1 MHIKNSGLTSLFFSL
16 AVFFL
21 FAPLTSAKPPANLC
35 TEPNPENS
43 QVFRNF
49 EKVLQTEYLDE
60 KNKLNP
66 GENKYAAF
74 GKKLTRWAMTG
85 HALGR
90 LAIAVQG
97 QPDRR
102 AAFEC
107 VQMGLEKQL
116 GRQNFMSPQEW
127 SFFFRILMQAAYGM
141 HNDVLNTFLKGGL
154 PKEPLHSVFKG
165 GIKNPGG
172 SSGGGKVAGANSSKG
187 HCSNWMSMSFSD
199 SKGNLDPVETE
210 KACTL
215 SEKSGDFITRI
226 NPVTKACS
234 ICSKDDWT
242 PPPPP
247 PPPIRTTG
255 GGVAGGST
263 SGGGTGLGGGS
274 SGKIKCNVDSGYK
287 FSSEPDAEFN
297 ILEATKRDSRGYT
310 KLLYT
315 VVAPSKRFPNRIE
328 NVRKE
333 VERIL
338 KEGSHGIQYSKVSQR
353 IGKDAFCSFIESQ
366 CDMKISSVNRAVKE
380 NCEWGK

>member
-21 FAPLTSAKPPANLC
+21 FAPLTSAKPPTNLC

-60 KNKLNP
+60 KNKLTP

-74 GKKLTRWAMTG
+74 GKKLTKWAMTG

-116 GRQNFMSPQEW
+116 GRQNFKSPQEW

-172 SSGGGKVAGANSSKG
+172 SSGGGKVAGASSSEG
-187 HCSNWMSMSFSD
+187 HCSNWMSMNFSD
-199 SKGNLDPVETE
+199 SKGNLDPVDTA

-215 SEKSGDFITRI
+215 TGKSGDFITRV

-242 PPPPP
+242 PPPP
-247 PPPIRTTG
+247 IR
-255 GGVAGGST
+255 ST
-263 SGGGTGLGGGS
+263 GGGTGGTAGGGRAGTGGGS
-274 SGKIKCNVDSGYK
+274 SGKMKCNVDSGYA
-287 FSSEPDAEFN
+287 FSREPNAEFN
-297 ILEATKRDSRGYT
+297 VLEATKRDSRGYI

-315 VVAPSKRFPNRIE
+315 VAAPSTRFKNRIE
-328 NVRKE
+328 NARKE
-333 VERIL
+333 AKRIL
-338 KEGSHGIQYSKVSQR
+338 KEGDRDGIQYSKVFP
-353 IGKDAFCSFIESQ
+353 IKGKDAFCSFIESQ
-366 CDMKISSVNRAVKE
+366 CDMKISSIIKAARE
-380 NCEWGK
+380 NCEWKK